1 MRVRKRRERR
11 EQKKMEERRREQRKI
26 EVKAKESR
34 MQRNKHR
41 RKRKQRRE
49 SRRIIPLTTAA
60 TLAQQLMFMGDRGQK
75 SSVEDTQTNM
85 RRKRRR

>member
-1 MRVRKRRERR
+1 MRKRREMR
-11 EQKKMEERRREQRKI
+11 EQKKIEEKRREQRKI
-26 EVKAKESR
+26 EVKTRESR
-34 MQRNKHR
+34 MKRKEHR

-60 TLAQQLMFMGDRGQK
+60 TLLAQQLIFMGDRGQK